1 MLLNVQLHSCDTTAS
16 VIFKEAGQLF
26 RQSLMLVTYRGYTM
40 RKNLA
45 REDEPSDQKNT
56 A

>member
-26 RQSLMLVTYRGYTM
+26 RQSLMLVHRGYTL

-45 REDEPSDQKNT
+45 REDEPSDQKYT